1 MAAAAAEGIRADQ
14 CGMCMERGLQR
25 TDPRVVPCGHILCT
39 PCLTADHSRVGRHRC
54 PVCR

>member
-1 MAAAAAEGIRADQ
+1 MAAAVEGIHADQ